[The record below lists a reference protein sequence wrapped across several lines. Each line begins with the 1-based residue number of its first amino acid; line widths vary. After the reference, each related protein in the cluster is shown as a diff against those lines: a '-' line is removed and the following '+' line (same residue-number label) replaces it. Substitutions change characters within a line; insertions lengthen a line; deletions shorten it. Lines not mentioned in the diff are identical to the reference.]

1 MSAAGRQQTVQ
12 KAPARHT
19 TGRAAGRQQPVQK
32 APARQATAGAA
43 PDGRGP
49 KPPIG
54 RRSGLFLVLLLAVT
68 GLVLLGLVMA
78 LSATAAPSLSGTDSA
93 WSLFKSQ
100 AMWLGVGAVAL
111 LVLLRVDYH
120 HWRRLAPVG
129 LAASLLLLAL
139 TAIPSIGLSANGAR
153 RWLGVGSVVFQPSEL
168 VKIAFVVFVAD
179 LLSRPDRPMED
190 TRATLQPV
198 LALTVL
204 TGLLLMF
211 QPHLGAS
218 LLIASIALTM
228 LYFAGARLIHLGA
241 ATMLAAGLT
250 ALMIVYSPWRRERML
265 GFWDPWDDPLGNG
278 YQTLQ
283 SLHAMASGGVD
294 GLGLGSGRAK
304 WGFLPYAHTDF
315 IFAVIGEELGLFGTL
330 FVVVLFVVIATA
342 GLLVALR
349 APDRFGMLLAVGVT
363 AWIIVQ
369 ATLNIGAVVA
379 VFPVV
384 GITLPLLSFGGT
396 SLVAT
401 LAAMGVLLNVARQ
414 VR

>member
-1 MSAAGRQQTVQ
+1 MIATKRAAARQQ
-12 KAPARHT
+12 ALHDARARH
-19 TGRAAGRQQPVQK
+19 
-32 APARQATAGAA
+32 ATARVA

-49 KPPIG
+49 RPPIG
-54 RRSGLFLVLLLAVT
+54 RRTGLFLVLFLAVT

-100 AMWLGVGAVAL
+100 SLWLGVGVMAL
-111 LVLLRVDYH
+111 LVLLRIDYH
-120 HWRRLAPVG
+120 HWQRLAPIG
-129 LAASLLLLAL
+129 IGASILMLAL

-168 VKIAFVVFVAD
+168 AKIAFVVFVAD
-179 LLSRPDRPMED
+179 LLSRPGRPMED

-198 LALTVL
+198 LALTAL
-204 TGLLLMF
+204 MGLLLML

-218 LLIASIALTM
+218 LLIASIAVAM
-228 LYFAGARLIHLGA
+228 LYFAGARLSHLA
-241 ATMLAAGLT
+241 AAMLLGAGLT
-250 ALMIVYSPWRRERML
+250 ALIIAYSPWRRERVL
-265 GFWDPWDDPLGNG
+265 GFWNPWDDPLGNG

-283 SLHAMASGGVD
+283 SLHAMASGGID

-315 IFAVIGEELGLFGTL
+315 IFAVIGEELGLFGSL
-330 FVVVLFVVIATA
+330 FVVVLFVVIATT

-369 ATLNIGAVVA
+369 AALNIGAVVA

-396 SLVAT
+396 SMVVT